1 MLERRLLISNQV
13 DMIEFTAKK
22 IFLSIFIIIAF
33 YLILRIFIVNETAI
47 DELSCDDFNCWLNKK
62 EMLKKNIAKVC
73 RKYRNSILLPGTALR
88 KMTRFLHFDKGVV
101 KKKENIFLEWGCVV

>member
-1 MLERRLLISNQV
+1 MLERRLVISNQV

-47 DELSCDDFNCWLNKK
+47 NELSCDDFNCWLNKK

-73 RKYRNSILLPGTALR
+73 KKYRNSLVLPGNALK
-88 KMTRFLHFDKGVV
+88 KMKRFIHFDKGVL
-101 KKKENIFLEWGCVV
+101 KKGREILLFGFT